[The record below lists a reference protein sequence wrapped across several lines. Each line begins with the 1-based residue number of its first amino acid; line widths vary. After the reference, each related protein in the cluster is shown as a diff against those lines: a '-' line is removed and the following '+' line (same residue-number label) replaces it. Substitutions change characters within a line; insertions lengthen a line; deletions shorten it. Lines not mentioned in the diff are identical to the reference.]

1 MVLFLCLFEAVCSSE
16 LPVRSSWSLGCST
29 IRHLCFWLL
38 DETTCSTPCHWAGTV
53 KKVLALSL
61 FWSRKLTH
69 SVALANFVSSYHLS
83 VRLVWKGWL
92 LSCWCHW
99 SIILSVCHFGE
110 QIKCSPSEN
119 CPSRPPCKIGGCGYN
134 TDVWWFF
141 FSACL
146 KLCVHLSYRWD
157 HHGRSGVQPSGIC
170 VFDSWMKP
178 PARPHAIEQA
188 QLKRCLLS
196 VCFDQGS

>member
-1 MVLFLCLFEAVCSSE
+1 MFDGSFLCLFEAVCSSE

-141 FSACL
+141 SL
-146 KLCVHLSYRWD
+146 LVWS
-157 HHGRSGVQPSGIC
+157 C
-170 VFDSWMKP
+170 VFIWVTGEIIMV
-178 PARPHAIEQA
+178 ARVFNHQA
-188 QLKRCLLS
+188 FVFLTPGWNHLLDPMPLS
-196 VCFDQGS
+196 RHS